1 MKHTTLVLFSLLLFV
16 SCNKEDLP
24 KDTPGCISDK
34 IEAIAEG
41 DPWNPTAKIYSYQYN
56 GETVY
61 YFPAHCCDVP
71 SKVYDSNCNLICSPD
86 GGLTGSGDGLCNDF
100 FSTRTD
106 EKLIWEDE

>member
-1 MKHTTLVLFSLLLFV
+1 MNRIFLVLFSLLLII

-24 KDTPGCISDK
+24 SDIPNCIGDK
-34 IEAIAEG
+34 IQDIADG
-41 DPWNPTAKIYSYQYN
+41 DPWIPAAKIYKYN
-56 GETVY
+56 YNNQTVY

-100 FSTRTD
+100 FASRTN
-106 EKLIWEDE
+106 EELIWEDN